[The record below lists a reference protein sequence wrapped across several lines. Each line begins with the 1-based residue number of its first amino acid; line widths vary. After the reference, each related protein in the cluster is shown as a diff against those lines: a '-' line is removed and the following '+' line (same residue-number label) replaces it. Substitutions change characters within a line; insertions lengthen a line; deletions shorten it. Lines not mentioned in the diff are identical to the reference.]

1 MPLSRGTNGSSYLSA
16 LTHQGLPV
24 GCVMK
29 LDSLKKTSTS
39 VGGPGRLMQ
48 WQQQQQQ
55 QYPLVDP
62 RGGGHNGYLQQ
73 QFP

>member
-1 MPLSRGTNGSSYLSA
+1 
-16 LTHQGLPV
+16 
-24 GCVMK
+24 MK

-55 QYPLVDP
+55 QQQQYPLVDP
-62 RGGGHNGYLQQ
+62 RGGGYNGYLQQ
-73 QFP
+73 QQQFPQYHPQS